1 MKRFLSNLNGS
12 ISVEA
17 SIVFG
22 LLIVFIIL
30 VSDTGRALINQGKM
44 ERLSYSLASIIRE
57 RSLYGDVQE
66 LVPNEA
72 AQAYRILE
80 KLGNNYIPKDAKLS
94 AKIEALYFDDSSA
107 NTRTPKASVV
117 YDYGDL
123 QCSVPNSMEDNANL
137 SVLGTQG
144 RFLSL
149 FRVTVCIEQKNVF
162 LPVSN
167 LVSSIIKPE
176 ASSIVLGR

>member
-1 MKRFLSNLNGS
+1 MKRFFKQSHGS

-17 SIVFG
+17 SIIFG
-22 LLIVFIIL
+22 LLIMFIIL

-44 ERLSYSLASIIRE
+44 ERLSYSLASVIRE

-66 LVPNEA
+66 LVPNEG

-80 KLGNNYIPKDAKLS
+80 KLGNNYIPKNSKLS
-94 AKIEALYFDDSSA
+94 AKIEALYFDNSG
-107 NTRTPKASVV
+107 NTRTPKASVT

-144 RFLSL
+144 KFLSL
-149 FRVTVCIEQKNVF
+149 FRVTVCMEQKNVF
-162 LPVSN
+162 LPVGN
-167 LVSSIIKPE
+167 LVSNIIKPE